1 MRCTD
6 VLGHIE
12 NSDQQKESAVDL
24 SHNILV
30 VLRCKGSKKD
40 RLATRF
46 FDTLRLRLRRADLG
60 YIVVSFDFPLRRH
73 VCLTGAVRRE
83 ASMQHDD
90 LKLLPK
96 DAVPAE
102 SSSAPEEIQCHATTA
117 VLRDGMA
124 W

>member
-60 YIVVSFDFPLRRH
+60 YFPLRRH

-102 SSSAPEEIQCHATTA
+102 SSSAAEEIQCHATTA